1 MFNTRP
7 IQDICPESLRNKL
20 CESHKNKKLCPNRA
34 ARKDIEF
41 FIVTNTLAYFVKKQN
56 LHFGVKCKIWW
67 NKESVILKTYL
78 KYFSMEKYIGV
89 CRKEDILKHAT
100 SLTS

>member
-20 CESHKNKKLCPNRA
+20 CESHKNKKLCPNRT

-56 LHFGVKCKIWW
+56 LHFGVKCKISCPWKSSIDY
-67 NKESVILKTYL
+67 NFGHLERENIKNT
-78 KYFSMEKYIGV
+78 
-89 CRKEDILKHAT
+89 A
-100 SLTS
+100 

>member
-1 MFNTRP
+1 MHSRP
-7 IQDICPESLRNKL
+7 CLGPLVPWFRVRAGLGGQDLAKL
-20 CESHKNKKLCPNRA
+20 TIGMVRYNFCVIN
-34 ARKDIEF
+34 
-41 FIVTNTLAYFVKKQN
+41 
-56 LHFGVKCKIWW
+56 WW

>member
-20 CESHKNKKLCPNRA
+20 CESHKNKKLCPNRT

-41 FIVTNTLAYFVKKQN
+41 FHRYEHSSIFCQKT
-56 LHFGVKCKIWW
+56 
-67 NKESVILKTYL
+67 ESPLW
-78 KYFSMEKYIGV
+78 S
-89 CRKEDILKHAT
+89 
-100 SLTS
+100 